1 MAEGLARAGIS
12 NRMTTTLESSFLRAV
27 CLMVAFKPEKMV
39 RAQAALLLIGL
50 EHAEFTAADL
60 PGEITEGSR
69 HIAGASCGALVAME
83 LLTVTRRI
91 KSPDPKAK
99 GRKLDVFTL
108 ASRERARAWLRSNGV
123 AMQQELELAL

>member
-1 MAEGLARAGIS
+1 
-12 NRMTTTLESSFLRAV
+12 
-27 CLMVAFKPEKMV
+27 MVAFKPEKMV

-50 EHAEFTAADL
+50 ERSEFTAADL
-60 PGEITEGSR
+60 PGEIAEGSK

-108 ASRERARAWLRSNGV
+108 TNRTKAMAWLDANGV
-123 AMQQELELAL
+123 STREMELAL